1 MTDGKT
7 YVYSDLQKVD
17 PSSIDESSNAIED
30 AKREVKISKQL
41 KKVGVEE
48 RPTFEKLYEP
58 KPSRGK
64 IMDYAKLADK
74 EPRKKRV
81 DKG

>member
-1 MTDGKT
+1 LTDGKT

-30 AKREVKISKQL
+30 AKREIKISKKL
-41 KKVGVEE
+41 KNVGVEE
-48 RPTFEKLYEP
+48 RPTFEKLHEA

-64 IMDYAKLADK
+64 VMDYAKLADK
-74 EPRKKRV
+74 EPRKKKV
-81 DKG
+81 N